1 MVTFATQKLRIATEM
16 VRDDLAS
23 GGELETVLEQHYQ
36 DAVERYANEKFW
48 FNSIVTTATTTASVA
63 TISVPATVQTV
74 ERLTIPA
81 YDLTIDEVN
90 LSELPD
96 YSTEGI
102 PEFYSYLND
111 TLKFWPTPDA
121 VYTLNVYGV
130 AYIAAPT
137 AAADDTIW
145 TNQAA
150 PLIRAHTKMTL
161 YRGVFRDAGGT
172 ELALAETKDA
182 YAALKQETARRLKKP
197 LRSERGSRSFD
208 INIGR

>member
-1 MVTFATQKLRIATEM
+1 MVTFATQKTRIATEM
-16 VRDDLAS
+16 VRADLES

-63 TISVPATVQTV
+63 TITIPATVQTV
-74 ERLTIPA
+74 EQLTIPE
-81 YDLTIDEVN
+81 YDLELTEVN
-90 LSELPD
+90 LRELPD

-102 PEFYSYLND
+102 PEYYSYLND

-121 VYTLNVYGV
+121 AYTLNVYGI

-137 AAADDTIW
+137 AAADDNIW

-161 YRGVFRDAGGT
+161 YRGIFRDIGGT
-172 ELALAETKDA
+172 QLALSEVQDA

-197 LRSERGSRSFD
+197 LRSERGSRGFD
-208 INIGR
+208 INTGN